1 MQNGLDNFA
10 PHEILE
16 MLLFFCIPQKNVNPL
31 SHELIAAFGSLHG
44 VLEATPTQL
53 KQIKGIGENAAVLL
67 SMIPAV
73 FRRYQ
78 SSLSAEK
85 PIIKNRKDAQ
95 TYCRSLFI
103 GLKTEHFYL
112 ITLDSLMRV
121 TGKPLIATGSL
132 TEVPAYPRV
141 VLEAALSHNAHSVIL
156 CHNHPSGTLAPSEND
171 LLQTERLSQVF
182 QSMEISLL
190 DHFIVTPDGI
200 LSLKED
206 PVA

>member
-1 MQNGLDNFA
+1 
-10 PHEILE
+10 
-16 MLLFFCIPQKNVNPL
+16 
-31 SHELIAAFGSLHG
+31 
-44 VLEATPTQL
+44 
-53 KQIKGIGENAAVLL
+53 
-67 SMIPAV
+67 
-73 FRRYQ
+73 
-78 SSLSAEK
+78 
-85 PIIKNRKDAQ
+85 
-95 TYCRSLFI
+95 
-103 GLKTEHFYL
+103 
-112 ITLDSLMRV
+112 MRV